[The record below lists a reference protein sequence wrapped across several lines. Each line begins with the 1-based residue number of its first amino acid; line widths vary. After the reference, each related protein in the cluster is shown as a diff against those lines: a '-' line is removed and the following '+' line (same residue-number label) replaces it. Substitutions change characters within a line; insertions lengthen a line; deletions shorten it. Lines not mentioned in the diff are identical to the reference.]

1 MKLFGLPMIHSMEDM
16 AAMVRQA
23 GIVPFLKSSVPGFSV
38 GDCTAAELW
47 FVEGT
52 DGPWEWKG
60 PVIETTGCAYGK
72 LLGGKTA
79 FVTREWFADLA
90 SWRRGGDDFEIL
102 WDEGR
107 ATLNEKRIMD
117 ALSQVPSMSARE
129 LKRAA
134 GFEKSSAFDAAIARL
149 QAACYVTIVDFDY
162 DYDRFGQRRGWA
174 VSRYATVENRFGE
187 AFVDQIYEKEPQES
201 FDRMLAHLTGLLGM
215 EYEKQIRRL
224 LA

>member
-1 MKLFGLPMIHSMEDM
+1 MFDLPIIRSMEDM
-16 AAMVRQA
+16 AALVRKT
-23 GIVPFLKSSVPGFSV
+23 GFLPFIRSSVPGFSV
-38 GDCTAAELW
+38 GECTAPDMWFAED
-47 FVEGT
+47 T

-60 PVIETTGCAYGK
+60 PVIEATGCAYGK

-79 FVTREWFADLA
+79 FVTEEWFADLA
-90 SWRRGGDDFEIL
+90 NWRRGGDDFEIL

-107 ATLNEKRIMD
+107 ASINEKRIMD
-117 ALSQVPSMSARE
+117 VLSACPSMNARE

-134 GFEKSSAFDAAIARL
+134 GFEKSSAFDAVIARL
-149 QAACYVTIVDFDY
+149 QAQCYVTIVDFDY

-174 VSRYATVENRFGE
+174 VSRYAVVENHFGDD
-187 AFVDQIYEKEPQES
+187 FIDRIYEKEPHES
-201 FDRMLAHLTGLLGM
+201 YDRMLEYLKGLLGG

>member
-1 MKLFGLPMIHSMEDM
+1 MFDLPTIFSMEDM
-16 AAMVRQA
+16 AAMVRQV
-23 GIVPFLKSSVPGFSV
+23 GLLPFTRSAVPGFSV
-38 GDCTAAELW
+38 GERTDPGLW
-47 FVEGT
+47 FVEDT

-60 PVIETTGCAYGK
+60 PVIEETGCAYGK

-79 FVTREWFADLA
+79 FVTKEWFLDLA
-90 SWRRGGDDFEIL
+90 CWRRAGDDFDIL

-107 ATLNEKRIMD
+107 TTMNEKRIMD
-117 ALSQVPSMSARE
+117 ALSACPSMNARE

-149 QAACYVTIVDFDY
+149 QAQCYVTIVDFDY

-187 AFVDQIYEKEPQES
+187 DFAEQIYECEPEEAYQ
-201 FDRMLAHLTGLLGM
+201 RMLAHLTGLLGT